1 VRFTKFW
8 LALSLF
14 IVELLISS
22 TLLILLVPALAVSL
36 TALAIVSLG
45 LDDSG
50 TAQIVIDL
58 LPPTL
63 LILGIFIPDYALT
76 ILGAIIARK
85 PQYLLMG
92 FVFPALRVVD
102 AFLCV
107 RGLVGALTLPQSHG
121 AWQSP
126 PRRGL
131 ELEQL
136 ELPRALESSIR

>member
-1 VRFTKFW
+1 
-8 LALSLF
+8 
-14 IVELLISS
+14 
-22 TLLILLVPALAVSL
+22 VSL
-36 TALAIVSLG
+36 MATVIVGLG

-50 TAQIVIDL
+50 TALIVMDL
-58 LPPTL
+58 LPPML
-63 LILGIFIPDYALT
+63 LILGIFIPDYALS

-107 RGLVGALTLPQSHG
+107 RGLIGALMLPASHG
-121 AWQSP
+121 AWKSP

-131 ELEQL
+131 EIEAMEQ
-136 ELPRALESSIR
+136 PRALESSVSAGSR